1 MGGTWRARP
10 PRCWGNK
17 TASGCCWELGEVR
30 HSKVAG
36 VEGAGQKGRGGWPEG
51 EGEGAMGD
59 GYSDEEFEEYED
71 DFEEE
76 EEEAYE
82 DDFEE
87 EAEPAPARPRNPEEE
102 LAAAIRA
109 ENDQARAVQA
119 GRDAGP
125 SVAAPEIERYVAQPL
140 SEALLSLS
148 GAGGEADAGVGAGAG
163 AGASAQAPRTEAEMQ
178 VLQARAERWRRS
190 PLPLQET
197 AIDGMLALQPKTLQQ
212 LSQMGRGS
220 YRNLVN
226 KSSQTREDDED
237 CEVQTERP
245 AEARAAAAQA
255 PEDLGTSRERVEA
268 RGRPR
273 GRGRGLSGAG
283 GRAGGAGR
291 GGGRGLDIA
300 SLQRLGRF
308 VTSAGAVMER
318 LLAER
323 QRASKSLEA
332 AFSASAIVDPTAPV
346 EATSGAPSLSA
357 AGVVRLLPP
366 PDLVDGR
373 RVTALIFSPVT
384 AAPRGQPACPLLL
397 TVYAP
402 AAGGARAAR
411 ERVAGRGRCGAGVL
425 LVWDLAHPQSPAQV
439 LTCEGSPVSCCWGP
453 GDTVV
458 AGLEDGGICVW
469 DLADPATASAKPL
482 GGEGGSEAGL
492 GDQAFQRPAYTTEF
506 RADTADVGTIVAVAI
521 APENSTPEEALPGR
535 AKGSMRGRKQVRLEE
550 ITRQGGAGFQCLS
563 LDAWGTVRQWNVV
576 EASPVDVSDMGL
588 RVGGRKRVIESSV
601 IRVAALSPK
610 PFAALTNWGPA
621 DNCGSREYSSA
632 PSPKLPLSAQARRL
646 LCMPGNAEEFIIG
659 TDDGRCLRGSRFG
672 KRPSCPRRYVRE
684 EDPGLPSGAAVTGMH
699 FCPAA
704 PGIFAA
710 GYEDGAVT
718 IFRTR
723 SMLPLRTWE
732 GFATGGILEVKWSPS
747 QPHIVLALDEA
758 SCIHFLDVHEDRPL
772 RTTARCRL
780 ENLSPPEGGLVELLQ
795 VTEAA
800 VAKEAQRGGVPEPP
814 PAPAH
819 CLALADSSGAVRCYL
834 LRSPPAAPVAELAAL
849 RALA

>member
-1 MGGTWRARP
+1 
-10 PRCWGNK
+10 
-17 TASGCCWELGEVR
+17 
-30 HSKVAG
+30 
-36 VEGAGQKGRGGWPEG
+36 
-51 EGEGAMGD
+51 MGD

-76 EEEAYE
+76 EEVYE

-87 EAEPAPARPRNPEEE
+87 EAVPAPARPRNPEEE

-109 ENDQARAVQA
+109 ENEQARAVQA

-148 GAGGEADAGVGAGAG
+148 GAGGEGGEADAGAGAGAG
-163 AGASAQAPRTEAEMQ
+163 AGASVQALRTEAEMR

-245 AEARAAAAQA
+245 PEARAAAAQA

-273 GRGRGLSGAG
+273 GRGGGGRGAG
-283 GRAGGAGR
+283 GQAGGAGR
-291 GGGRGLDIA
+291 SGGRGLDIA
-300 SLQRLGRF
+300 GLQRLGRF
-308 VTSAGAVMER
+308 VSSAGAVMER

-332 AFSASAIVDPTAPV
+332 AFSAAAVADPAAPV

-357 AGVVRLLPP
+357 AGEIRLLPP
-366 PDLVDGR
+366 PDLVEGR

-384 AAPRGQPACPLLL
+384 VAPRGQPACPLLL
-397 TVYAP
+397 AVYAP
-402 AAGGARAAR
+402 VAGGARAAR

-425 LVWDLAHPQSPAQV
+425 LVWDLAHPQSPAHV

-469 DLADPATASAKPL
+469 DLADPAAASAPSVKPL
-482 GGEGGSEAGL
+482 GGEGSSEAGL
-492 GDQAFQRPAYTTEF
+492 GGQAFRRPAYTTEF
-506 RADTADVGTIVAVAI
+506 RAATADVGTIVAVAV
-521 APENSTPEEALPGR
+521 APENPTPEEALPGSAR
-535 AKGSMRGRKQVRLEE
+535 GSVRGRKQVRLEE

-563 LDAWGTVRQWNVV
+563 LDAWGTVRQWNIV

-610 PFAALTNWGPA
+610 PFVALTNRGPA
-621 DNCGSREYSSA
+621 DDCERRKGASA
-632 PSPKLPLSAQARRL
+632 PSPKLTLSAQARRL
-646 LCMPGNAEEFIIG
+646 LCMPGNAEEFVIG

-684 EDPGLPSGAAVTGMH
+684 EDVPGLPSGAAVTGMN

-710 GYEDGAVT
+710 GYEDGAVAV
-718 IFRTR
+718 FCTR

-758 SCIHFLDVHEDRPL
+758 SCVHFLDVHEDRPL
-772 RTTARCRL
+772 RTTGRRRL
-780 ENLSPPEGGLVELLQ
+780 ENFSSPEGGLVELLQ
-795 VTEAA
+795 VTETA
-800 VAKEAQRGGVPEPP
+800 VAEEAPPGGVPEHP
-814 PAPAH
+814 PAAAH
-819 CLALADSSGAVRCYL
+819 CLALADSSGAVRCFL
-834 LRSPPAAPVAELAAL
+834 LRPPPAAPVAELAAL